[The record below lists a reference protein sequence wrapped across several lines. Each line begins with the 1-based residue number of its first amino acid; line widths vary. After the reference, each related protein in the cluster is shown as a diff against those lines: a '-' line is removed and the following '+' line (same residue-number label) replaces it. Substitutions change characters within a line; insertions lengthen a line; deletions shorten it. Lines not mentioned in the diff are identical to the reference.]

1 MVHSEASEIE
11 GARRERRIEGT
22 SWFLAVST
30 KPPEGLPEM
39 GLGILM
45 GNVLFMAFFG
55 AVTWLTYGSSPEFVG
70 ENTGSSSLF
79 RDKPWKNRGTEKR
92 NPYFRQNSWVKI
104 RVPLLCSAV
113 FPGFVAVPGAVQC
126 GAHKASAC
134 LYR

>member
-79 RDKPWKNRGTEKR
+79 RGFSRVCRG
-92 NPYFRQNSWVKI
+92 SWSCAMW
-104 RVPLLCSAV
+104 RSQSLGVPLPVIALKGRSKTGVSSRQLPTNSGEEA
-113 FPGFVAVPGAVQC
+113 F
-126 GAHKASAC
+126 SSM
-134 LYR
+134 